1 MPALKRQK
9 IFVKAKKIYCVI
21 SLNTLNLYF
30 KAETFGYVVNLKNV
44 ENNL

>member
-9 IFVKAKKIYCVI
+9 IFVKANEIYCHI
-21 SLNTLNLYF
+21 IEYSFNLNF
-30 KAETFGYVVNLKNV
+30 KAETFGYVVNFKNV